1 MPRRHTTIDFLE
13 DTFSHVVR
21 VYENYK
27 YKTILSSSIV
37 HEERKETFTF
47 IRLKSLY
54 PTLFLYITLLAFPQ

>member
-1 MPRRHTTIDFLE
+1 MLMPRRHTTIDFLE

-47 IRLKSLY
+47 IRL
-54 PTLFLYITLLAFPQ
+54 